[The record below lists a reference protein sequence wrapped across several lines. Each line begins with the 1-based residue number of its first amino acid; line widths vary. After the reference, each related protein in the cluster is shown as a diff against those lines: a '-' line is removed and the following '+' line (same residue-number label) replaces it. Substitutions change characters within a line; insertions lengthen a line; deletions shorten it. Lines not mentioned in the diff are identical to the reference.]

1 MLLARSVSGL
11 ADSLRELTDGV
22 VSTVSLLLGVHA
34 ERKGSGSA
42 ADAHEHLKAVALTG
56 VAGLLAGAASMACGE
71 WCVASQPPTMRAA
84 NMPMSG
90 RTACIA

>member
-1 MLLARSVSGL
+1 M
-11 ADSLRELTDGV
+11 

-42 ADAHEHLKAVALTG
+42 SDAHEHLKAVALTG

-71 WCVASQPPTMRAA
+71 WCVAS
-84 NMPMSG
+84 
-90 RTACIA
+90 

>member
-1 MLLARSVSGL
+1 M
-11 ADSLRELTDGV
+11 

-34 ERKGSGSA
+34 ERKGAMAQGGA

-71 WCVASQPPTMRAA
+71 WCASPAHAQRA
-84 NMPMSG
+84 PG
-90 RTACIA
+90 IGCIANWEFACV